1 MPTEPFTTAA
11 LLVTFGTLM
20 AVSVL
25 VSRASERLRVPVLL
39 LFILIG
45 MAAGS
50 EGIGGLWFED
60 YALTFRVGTVALAL
74 ILFDGGLNTSMR
86 AVREAVRP
94 ATVLATVGVVA
105 TAAVVGTCARVLGA
119 SWAEGMLLGAMSSTE
134 AAAVFA
140 VPRNSGLV
148 LKRRV
153 GVTLEGERVPGR
165 VRRRDHPRK
174 GPAAA
179 PSRPAP

>member
-94 ATVLATVGVVA
+94 AAVLATVGVVA
-105 TAAVVGTCARVLGA
+105 TAAVVGGVGPRGVLGRGHA
-119 SWAEGMLLGAMSSTE
+119 
-134 AAAVFA
+134 
-140 VPRNSGLV
+140 PRGD
-148 LKRRV
+148 RV
-153 GVTLEGERVPGR
+153 VDRHRGGV
-165 VRRRDHPRK
+165 
-174 GPAAA
+174 
-179 PSRPAP
+179 SRCCATADSC